1 MEKGGGE
8 LEGVIM
14 VHGNIVWSMC
24 GGEGQRDIIGWKVG
38 SWKL

>member
-14 VHGNIVWSMC
+14 VHGNIVWSMW
-24 GGEGQRDIIGWKVG
+24 GGGQRDIIGWKVG
-38 SWKL
+38 RL